1 MSSRT
6 CGLAWVS
13 KTHFRSVQLLS
24 CVRLFETP
32 WIAIRRAFLSITNS
46 WRLLKLMPIESVM
59 PSNNL
64 ILRHPLLLLPTIFP
78 SITVF
83 SNELVLLIKWPKYW
97 SFTFNVSPCNEYS
110 GLTIWSLV
118 PLPFINPAWTSEISQ
133 LTYCWSLVWR
143 ILSIPLL
150 TCEMSAIIW

>member
-13 KTHFRSVQLLS
+13 ETHFRSVQLLS

-32 WIAIRRAFLSITNS
+32 WIAIRWAFLSITNS

-97 SFTFNVSPCNEYS
+97 SFTFIVSPCNEYS
-110 GLTIWSLV
+110 GLIFFRMDWFDLLGVKGTLKSL
-118 PLPFINPAWTSEISQ
+118 LQHHGSKYQFSSAQ
-133 LTYCWSLVWR
+133 LSL
-143 ILSIPLL
+143 
-150 TCEMSAIIW
+150 